1 MKIGFYNLS
10 LPNTQVGATANVD
23 VILSHQQEASEVV
36 NVQEAPLEID
46 PAQISAKEELTGA
59 ELIDVPYSGPHDYRN
74 ALTYIPGST
83 PDAFGQFHL
92 AGAETYQILTLFDG
106 FNVTD
111 PATGQLQLR
120 TNADTFRSIEVQP
133 SREPAEYGKGSGGVL
148 ALNTGV
154 GDDHLRFISTD
165 FVPSVQNTKGIAF
178 GQWTP
183 IYTMSGPIRKGKIWF
198 VESIDGKYERTIIP
212 QLASGNDTD
221 NVWRLDNLSK
231 LQANLTARN
240 ILKASFLWNYL
251 HDPHSGISALTPS
264 RKARQ
269 RNPSHLGSYCHCG
282 PMGRLA
288 AGAASI
294 GGLGLRNRQRH

>member
-1 MKIGFYNLS
+1 M
-10 LPNTQVGATANVD
+10 
-23 VILSHQQEASEVV
+23 V

-133 SREPAEYGKGSGGVL
+133 SREPAE
-148 ALNTGV
+148 
-154 GDDHLRFISTD
+154 
-165 FVPSVQNTKGIAF
+165 
-178 GQWTP
+178 
-183 IYTMSGPIRKGKIWF
+183 
-198 VESIDGKYERTIIP
+198 
-212 QLASGNDTD
+212 
-221 NVWRLDNLSK
+221 
-231 LQANLTARN
+231 
-240 ILKASFLWNYL
+240 
-251 HDPHSGISALTPS
+251 
-264 RKARQ
+264 
-269 RNPSHLGSYCHCG
+269 
-282 PMGRLA
+282 
-288 AGAASI
+288 
-294 GGLGLRNRQRH
+294 